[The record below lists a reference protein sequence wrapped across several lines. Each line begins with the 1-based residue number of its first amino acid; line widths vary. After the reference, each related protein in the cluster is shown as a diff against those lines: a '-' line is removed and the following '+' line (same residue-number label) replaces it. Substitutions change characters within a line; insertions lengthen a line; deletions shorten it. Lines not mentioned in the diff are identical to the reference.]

1 MTVTIHKAGIDDAPK
16 GVRAVLGTV
25 SGLEATK
32 WGLGS
37 KNALWAVT
45 GAVSTQLAKAGAKY
59 VKINDEMDLYRLKV
73 ALTGNAEEREKKFG
87 FPVDTLIISNLSV
100 LQRTLLSNRLENQ
113 KRAETNYDDWSW
125 LSSRLKAVY
134 EGINELEVNI
144 LTICDVTNVHES
156 TEVKLDIQGEF
167 CNRIHEHVDYSLYL
181 GIGEEY
187 ALLPEEVKT
196 SMEGNELIID
206 ASQITG
212 YTYISTRPTRN
223 IPWVQDD
230 TETLN
235 ETIDLTNS
243 GSFDTLIEARKN
255 LTLADSSILEIEESE
270 PEEETVAETEEVE
283 APLKEETPV
292 EVKKD
297 ETVPGMTSTTDIKA
311 LLAQKRN
318 SMKGNN

>member
-1 MTVTIHKAGIDDAPK
+1 MTVTIKTAGSEEISK

-25 SGLEATK
+25 SGLEAIK

-37 KNALWAVT
+37 KNTIWAVT

-100 LQRTLLSNRLENQ
+100 FQRTLFANRLEAQ
-113 KRAETNYDDWSW
+113 KRADSNYDDWSW
-125 LSSRLKAVY
+125 LSSRLKAIY

-167 CNRIHEHVDYSLYL
+167 YNRIHEHVDYALYL

-187 ALLPEEVKT
+187 ALLPEEISATV
-196 SMEGNELIID
+196 EGNELIID
-206 ASQITG
+206 ASKITG

-223 IPWVQDD
+223 IPWVHDD
-230 TETLN
+230 TETLD
-235 ETIDLTNS
+235 EMPDLTNA
-243 GSFDTLIEARKN
+243 GSFDTLIESRKN
-255 LTLADSSILEIEESE
+255 LTLKDVSSTDIESTE
-270 PEEETVAETEEVE
+270 PEEETEAEAEVVE
-283 APLKEETPV
+283 APQEEETPV